1 MLFSNRQTQLL
12 KLVIANDYISISKLS
27 SLLNV
32 STRTVNR
39 DLKNLSYLPYSLSLE
54 SSSKGI
60 KIVGDKT
67 DIDRFRNDLNNSKVA
82 YSSKEERKKLLI
94 IELLRSSEVKKLV
107 YYASM
112 FDVSEAT
119 ISNDLKSIEDF
130 FIENNLELIAKA
142 GYGVKVR
149 GSEKSYRLALAKIM
163 HDSINAIPY
172 LNYIN
177 IYDEKRILNEIF
189 NYHNG
194 IMNLL
199 NRDILKRI
207 LSVFNSNIHE
217 LNLDD
222 FAQSSYIGLII
233 HLTIAIKRII
243 DKEELENNQEV
254 IANIKDDQEFLK
266 AKELA
271 TLLEL
276 EFNIVIPEIE
286 IAFIA
291 IHLKAAKSN
300 INLNQE
306 IDDNLIFLVREM
318 LEELEEP
325 YLSKLKD
332 DDVLIRG
339 LSVHLKPAIIRIKN
353 NMAIYNPLKD
363 EVKKNYPEVYNQA
376 FRISRVLEQKF
387 QKVISEGEIAFIAI
401 HLGAAIERKDQKIQ
415 ESTEIKVGIICSS
428 GFGLSSLLL
437 ARIKKIVDTKVR
449 LKNISVNDFINK
461 PNDFDLYIS
470 TFDLKSETDSLLL
483 VVNTL
488 LTNIDIDNIKYMIE
502 LTRTK
507 IKTSR
512 KPFKEDI
519 KNKKNDI
526 KLVYKILANLET
538 LVLSSDSTVDEILL
552 EASKAINYVKYQL
565 LYQEFKS
572 REKIQS
578 NIYNK
583 LKFALFHVK
592 SVNVKYPK
600 ILFVYPKASF
610 NSEVLSNIEVCI
622 VMVASEN
629 RCERELLSMFTMA
642 LIEDDNLLDEIIK
655 RKDISEY
662 LEDILINK
670 ILEID

>member
-67 DIDRFRNDLNNSKVA
+67 DIGRFRNDLNNSKVA

-461 PNDFDLYIS
+461 P
-470 TFDLKSETDSLLL
+470 
-483 VVNTL
+483 
-488 LTNIDIDNIKYMIE
+488 
-502 LTRTK
+502 
-507 IKTSR
+507 
-512 KPFKEDI
+512 
-519 KNKKNDI
+519 KN
-526 KLVYKILANLET
+526 
-538 LVLSSDSTVDEILL
+538 
-552 EASKAINYVKYQL
+552 
-565 LYQEFKS
+565 
-572 REKIQS
+572 
-578 NIYNK
+578 
-583 LKFALFHVK
+583 
-592 SVNVKYPK
+592 
-600 ILFVYPKASF
+600 
-610 NSEVLSNIEVCI
+610 
-622 VMVASEN
+622 
-629 RCERELLSMFTMA
+629 
-642 LIEDDNLLDEIIK
+642 
-655 RKDISEY
+655 
-662 LEDILINK
+662 
-670 ILEID
+670 